1 MAQEKFGVGSSEFG
15 VLELVTP
22 NCIRDYMLDRFYRLG
37 CDIGGT
43 FTDFVLLN
51 DRTGEIKINKC
62 LTTPGDPSDAVEHG
76 IRTLE
81 VNTPGF
87 VERLDEVIHGTTLV
101 INSIIERKGAL
112 TGLIT
117 TKGFRDV
124 LEIGRGIRYAPYDI
138 FAEFP
143 KPLIPRRLR
152 LEVDERIR
160 SDGTIL
166 KPLDPQGARQAVR
179 TLLQMGVESIAV
191 CLMNSFENPTHELML
206 KEIIE
211 EKEAPGVSVSVSY
224 RVLPQIKEYER
235 TSTTATNAYVK
246 PLTGKYLSKLAGR
259 LESVGFK
266 GKLFIMLSSGGVT
279 SVETAAEFPVRI
291 IESGPTAAV
300 IAGQYYGKL
309 FNIPEMFCFD
319 MGGTTAKSCLIQKG
333 IAGVVPTF
341 EVGRVQRFMKG
352 SGLTIQVPVVDLME
366 IGAGG
371 GSIAKV
377 SKMGTLQVGPESS
390 GADPGPICYARGGTD
405 PCVTDADLLLGYLD
419 ENYFLGGEMKLD
431 REAARRSVEEKV
443 AKPLEVNLIQATW
456 GIHDLINETMAAAAK
471 THIAEK
477 GGNPK
482 IVTIAAFGGAGPV
495 HAYGLAKKLGA
506 PRLLVPPNA
515 GVGSALGFFTA
526 PRAFDLLRS
535 HKVSLGN
542 ATFDEIGNIFK
553 GLEAEATKIFKKEA
567 TGKDIQFQRSLD
579 MRFVGQGSETNV
591 PISEREFTELKK
603 EEVRRRFDEVYEK
616 LYGRTYPDSEVEFI
630 NFKVRASL
638 PERPLQLPKLEK
650 KGTSLDEAIKGRRRA
665 YSPIAKDFISYTVYD
680 RYELFPTAKFR
691 GPAIIEEKESTVIV
705 GEDASVSVDEYGFL
719 WIDLIAEGMK

>member
-1 MAQEKFGVGSSEFG
+1 MSDK
-15 VLELVTP
+15 L
-22 NCIRDYMLDRFYRLG
+22 YRLG

-51 DRTGEIKINKC
+51 DQTGEIKTGKC
-62 LTTPGDPSDAVEHG
+62 LTTPLDPSDAVEEG

-81 VNTPGF
+81 MSTPDF
-87 VERLDEVIHGTTLV
+87 VGKLDELIHGTTLV
-101 INSIIERKGAL
+101 INSIIERKGAK

-117 TKGFRDV
+117 TKGFRDI
-124 LEIGRGIRYAPYDI
+124 LEIGREIRYAPYDI

-143 KPLIPRRLR
+143 KPLIPRRYR
-152 LEVDERIR
+152 VEVDERIR
-160 SDGTIL
+160 SDGTVL
-166 KPLDPQGARQAVR
+166 KALDPEDARKAVHK
-179 TLLQMGVESIAV
+179 LLSMGVESIAV
-191 CLMNSFENPTHELML
+191 CLLNSFENPDHEKLIL
-206 KEIIE
+206 GIIQQ
-211 EKEAPGVSVSVSY
+211 EAPNVSTSISY
-224 RVLPQIKEYER
+224 HVLPQIKEYER
-235 TSTTATNAYVK
+235 TSTTVTNAYVK
-246 PLTGKYLSKLAGR
+246 PLTGRYLSKLADR
-259 LESVGFK
+259 LASIGFH

-279 SVETAAEFPVRI
+279 SVDTAAEFPVRI

-300 IAGQYYGKL
+300 IAGQYYGKH

-333 IAGVVPTF
+333 VAGVVPTF

-377 SKMGTLQVGPESS
+377 SRLGTLQVGPESS
-390 GADPGPICYARGGTD
+390 GAAPGPICYGRGGTE

-431 REAARRSVEEKV
+431 KDKARRGVEEKI
-443 AKPLEVNLIQATW
+443 AEPLGVTFIQAVW

-506 PRLLVPPNA
+506 PRMLVPPNA
-515 GVGSALGFFTA
+515 GVGSAMGFFTA

-535 HKVSLGN
+535 HKVSLTASDFN
-542 ATFDEIGNIFK
+542 EIEHIFK
-553 GLEAEATKIFKKEA
+553 GLEADAAKILKKEA
-567 TGKDIQFQRSLD
+567 EEDVVHYQRSLD
-579 MRFVGQGSETNV
+579 MRFVGQGSEINV
-591 PISEREFTELKK
+591 PLGTGDFSTTGK
-603 EEVRRRFDEVYEK
+603 EEVRRLFDGLYEK
-616 LYGRTYPDSEVEFI
+616 LYGRTYPESEVEFI

-638 PERPLQLPKLEK
+638 PERLLQLPKMERKQGQALKEAV
-650 KGTSLDEAIKGRRRA
+650 KGQRLA
-665 YSPIAKDFISYTVYD
+665 YSPMAHDFIPFTVYD
-680 RYELFPTAKFR
+680 RYKLFPGSSFP
-691 GPAIIEEKESTVIV
+691 GPAIIEEKESTLIV
-705 GEDASVSVDEYGFL
+705 GEDARVSTDDYGFL
-719 WIDLIAEGMK
+719 WIDLKEVL